1 LKKNQGSFFITRLV
15 LSLSNRTFENNSTHY
30 IMQEFNQKDLQQIKS
45 KGIEIE
51 QIEKQI
57 NTFVKGFPY
66 IRLVAPA
73 TLKRG
78 MIKLSN
84 EQTSELVRHFDSNIN
99 NYNALKFVP
108 ASGAA
113 SRMFKHLFEFV
124 QNFDGSEKAINEIE
138 NQNDFNSV
146 GYFLKNLNS
155 FAFYEDLANEIEASG
170 FKIEEL
176 LSSKDYKKIIEFLI
190 LDNGLGYGNLP
201 KALLRFHSY
210 NNEHRMAIEEHL
222 VEAANYCTNEDKTAK
237 VHFTISPEHRDKFD
251 AVMNEIV
258 PKFEARF
265 NIRYD
270 IKYSEQKP
278 STDTIAVDMQNM
290 PFRNND
296 DTLVFRPGG
305 HGALIENLNE
315 LDDDIIFVK
324 NIDNIVPDRL
334 RDETYTYKKAIGGL
348 LMQLQEK
355 SFDYLDLLDGGNL
368 EEDELNEIKA
378 FAADELMIDI
388 PDAFDGYSEIEKI
401 DFLFNKL
408 NRPMRICGMVKN
420 EGEPGGGPF
429 WVKNTEGEISLQ
441 VVESSQMNLKDPLQE
456 EIVAKSTHFNPVD
469 LVCSM
474 YNFEGVKFDL
484 REYVDPDTGFISVK
498 SKDGRDLK
506 ALELPGLWNGAMAD
520 WITVFVET
528 PLITFNPV
536 KTVNDLLRP
545 QHQPKD

>member
-1 LKKNQGSFFITRLV
+1 MKFFITSLV
-15 LSLSNRTFENNSTHY
+15 FSLSNRTFENNSTRY
-30 IMQEFNQKDLQQIKS
+30 IMQHFNQNDLQQIQA

-73 TLKRG
+73 TLERG
-78 MIKLSN
+78 MVKLSF
-84 EQTSELVRHFDSNIN
+84 EQTNDLVRYFDSNIN
-99 NYNALKFVP
+99 NYNVLKFVP

-124 QNFDGSEKAINEIE
+124 QSFDGSEKAINETE

-146 GYFLKNLNS
+146 GYFLKNLSS
-155 FAFYEDLANEIEASG
+155 FAFYEDLVKKIEASG
-170 FKIEEL
+170 FKIEGL
-176 LSSKDYKKIIEFLI
+176 LQSKDYKKIIEFLI

-210 NNEHRMAIEEHL
+210 SDEHRLAIEEHL
-222 VEAANYCTNEDKTAK
+222 VEAANYCINEDKIAK
-237 VHFTISPEHRDKFD
+237 VHFTISPEHRERFD

-265 NIRYD
+265 KIRYD
-270 IKYSEQKP
+270 IRYSEQKP
-278 STDTIAVDMQNM
+278 STDTIAVDMQNR

-296 DTLVFRPGG
+296 ETLVFRPGG
-305 HGALIENLNE
+305 HGALIENLND
-315 LDDDIIFVK
+315 LDDHIIFVK

-368 EEDELNEIKA
+368 EENELNEIKE
-378 FAADELMIDI
+378 FAANELMIDI
-388 PDAFDGYSEIEKI
+388 PNAYEGYSEIEKI

-429 WVKNTEGEISLQ
+429 WVKNAEGEVSLQ
-441 VVESSQMNLKDPLQE
+441 VVESSQMNLKDPLQA

-474 YNFEGVKFDL
+474 YNFEGQKFDL
-484 REYVDPDTGFISVK
+484 RDYVDPDTGFISIK